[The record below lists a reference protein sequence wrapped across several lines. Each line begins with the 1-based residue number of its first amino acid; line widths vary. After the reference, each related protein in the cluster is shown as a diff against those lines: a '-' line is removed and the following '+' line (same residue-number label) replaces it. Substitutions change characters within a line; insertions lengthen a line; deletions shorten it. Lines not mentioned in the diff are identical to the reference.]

1 MSERRAYVSNLMS
14 GTVTVIDPQKRE
26 LKKNIRVGKYPVF
39 SLGYPPDAKK
49 ILVTLHN
56 YEKKDGG
63 GRLLL
68 VDPSGGKIA
77 RKISY
82 PGIAVPSGMV
92 YDTRRDVL
100 YVADENLNRIWIHDG
115 RTLEL
120 TASLAAGQT
129 PVHVAL
135 SSDSARLV
143 VTNRMSADLYVYDLE
158 HVSDGAG
165 DILPSAIPLNGT
177 SGTSSHPYDVKFSA
191 DDDTC
196 CITDFNT
203 GELLIA
209 DISRNRVSA
218 RIRLGEHPFGM
229 ALDAEGERAYI
240 CNMGSGSVS
249 VIGLDRKKKVSEI
262 AGLCTPCH
270 CVIDERGG
278 QLVVTD
284 QGGTADPGVHI
295 IDMATER
302 IVCTIADKMIRSP
315 IGVTLGV

>member
-1 MSERRAYVSNLMS
+1 MPEGLVYVSNLMS
-14 GTVTVIDPQKRE
+14 GTVSVIDPEKRQ

-68 VDPSGGKIA
+68 VDPSAGKIV
-77 RKISY
+77 RIIPY

-92 YDTRRDVL
+92 YDTKREFL
-100 YVADENLNRIWIHDG
+100 YVADENLNRVWTHNG

-120 TASLAAGQT
+120 TASLAAGQA
-129 PVHVAL
+129 PVHVAI
-135 SSDSARLV
+135 SGEGDHLV
-143 VTNRMSADLYVYDLE
+143 VTNRMSADMYVYDLE
-158 HVSDGAG
+158 HLSGGAG
-165 DILPSAIPLNGT
+165 DALPSAIPLSGT
-177 SGTSSHPYDVKFSA
+177 SGSSSHPYDVKFSA
-191 DDDTC
+191 GPATC

-209 DISRNRVSA
+209 DISRNRVTA
-218 RIRLGEHPFGM
+218 RIRLGDKPFGM

-249 VIGLDRKKKVSEI
+249 VIRLDRKKKVSEI
-262 AGLCTPCH
+262 QGLCTPCH

-284 QGGTADPGVHI
+284 QGGTAGPGVHI

-302 IVCTIADKMIRSP
+302 IVRTISDKMIRSP